1 MKHILSELFYK
12 RKFPNRPQSW
22 TDLML
27 KLTISSQLVFVWF
40 SEVVACVGRASINVP
55 MWTRTIKRDPDLM
68 SAGEPDPRPT
78 QLM

>member
-1 MKHILSELFYK
+1 
-12 RKFPNRPQSW
+12 
-22 TDLML
+22 ML

-40 SEVVACVGRASINVP
+40 SEVVACVGRASVNVP